1 MLIAEF
7 DKQIRYYSVQKEIIA
22 EVYVFLIL
30 NAHDSISFDLQ
41 YSYVG
46 WNTCHTESYVS
57 DWGVCVILQK
67 CQVSC
72 MLLLAVGRLDIS
84 TFLGSGK
91 FREESTVF
99 MNGNAPWRQDSSVHA
114 VSSSV

>member
-46 WNTCHTESYVS
+46 
-57 DWGVCVILQK
+57 
-67 CQVSC
+67 
-72 MLLLAVGRLDIS
+72 
-84 TFLGSGK
+84 
-91 FREESTVF
+91 
-99 MNGNAPWRQDSSVHA
+99 
-114 VSSSV
+114 